1 MKDFV
6 HFGVI
11 LHHIATVA
19 GWVFCLVLL
28 AHPEER
34 SLVGFVLLI
43 AWTFVQT
50 IGTLELIGRWLL
62 GRLDEKEE
70 RMQRPS
76 RASAS
81 IWAKTGR
88 RAFSGVTLVAM
99 VALKLALPV
108 GLNRI

>member
-34 SLVGFVLLI
+34 SLVGFALLI
-43 AWTFVQT
+43 A
-50 IGTLELIGRWLL
+50 GLL
-62 GRLDEKEE
+62 MTMGWK
-70 RMQRPS
+70 
-76 RASAS
+76 
-81 IWAKTGR
+81 
-88 RAFSGVTLVAM
+88 
-99 VALKLALPV
+99 
-108 GLNRI
+108 

>member
-6 HFGVI
+6 RFGVI

-28 AHPEER
+28 AHLEER
-34 SLVGFVLLI
+34 SIVGFALLI

-62 GRLDEKEE
+62 DRLDEKEE
-70 RMQRPS
+70 RMQRSFARLGEHLGES
-76 RASAS
+76 RA
-81 IWAKTGR
+81 K
-88 RAFSGVTLVAM
+88 GVFAAVLAAM
-99 VALKLALPV
+99 VALKLAMPV
-108 GLNRI
+108 GLNQI

>member
-6 HFGVI
+6 RFGVI

-34 SLVGFVLLI
+34 SLVGFALLI

-70 RMQRPS
+70 RMQRS
-76 RASAS
+76 FARLGEHLGEDRA
-81 IWAKTGR
+81 KGV
-88 RAFSGVTLVAM
+88 FGVTLVAM

>member
-6 HFGVI
+6 RFGVI

-28 AHPEER
+28 A
-34 SLVGFVLLI
+34 LLI

-70 RMQRPS
+70 RMQRS
-76 RASAS
+76 FARLGEHLGEDRA
-81 IWAKTGR
+81 KGV
-88 RAFSGVTLVAM
+88 FGVTLVAM

>member
-6 HFGVI
+6 RFGVI

-19 GWVFCLVLL
+19 GWVFCLVLF
-28 AHPEER
+28 AYPQER
-34 SLVGFVLLI
+34 SLVGTALLV
-43 AWTFVQT
+43 AWAFLQT

-70 RMQRPS
+70 RMQRSFARLGEHLGES
-76 RASAS
+76 RA
-81 IWAKTGR
+81 K
-88 RAFSGVTLVAM
+88 GVFAAVLAAM

-108 GLNRI
+108 GLNQI

>member
-1 MKDFV
+1 MRDFI

-11 LHHIATVA
+11 LNRFASIT

-43 AWTFVQT
+43 AWTFWQT
-50 IGTLELIGRWLL
+50 IGTLECIGRWLL

-70 RMQRPS
+70 RMQNTAEKLCTHLGES
-76 RASAS
+76 K
-81 IWAKTGR
+81 AKG
-88 RAFSGVTLVAM
+88 AYAAVYAVMLAV
-99 VALKLALPV
+99 KLAMPV
-108 GLNRI
+108 GLNQI

>member
-6 HFGVI
+6 RFGVI

-34 SLVGFVLLI
+34 SLVGFALLI
-43 AWTFVQT
+43 AWTFLQT
-50 IGTLELIGRWLL
+50 IAALELIGRWLL
-62 GRLDEKEE
+62 GRLDEKQEKMQKSVARWCEAFGE
-70 RMQRPS
+70 R
-76 RASAS
+76 A
-81 IWAKTGR
+81 AKR
-88 RAFSGVTLVAM
+88 LFAATLAAM

-108 GLNRI
+108 GLNQI